1 MKDALRFLSGI
12 SVALLVSC
20 SGSAKREA
28 SILIAAVDAFRRA
41 ESQQKE
47 AEAKRVAAVA
57 CTDDR
62 VCEAKRACVS
72 ALEPTAQALIL
83 KEQVERSVAS
93 IEGKTLALDS
103 PEARGLPAK
112 LDEAQRLLSDG
123 RAKMAACDRRL
134 AELQLQL
141 GM

>member
-1 MKDALRFLSGI
+1 MKPASRFLFG
-12 SVALLVSC
+12 VALAVFVGC

-28 SILIAAVDAFRRA
+28 AILIAAVDAFRRA
-41 ESQQKE
+41 ESPAKE
-47 AEAKRVAAVA
+47 AGAKRVAAVA

-62 VCEAKRACVS
+62 VCEARRACVS
-72 ALEPTAQALIL
+72 AIEPTAQALML
-83 KEQVERSVAS
+83 KEEVERSVAS
-93 IEGKTLALDS
+93 IESKTLAPDS

-112 LDEAQRLLSDG
+112 LDKAERLLSDG
-123 RAKMAACDRRL
+123 RVGMAACDRRL